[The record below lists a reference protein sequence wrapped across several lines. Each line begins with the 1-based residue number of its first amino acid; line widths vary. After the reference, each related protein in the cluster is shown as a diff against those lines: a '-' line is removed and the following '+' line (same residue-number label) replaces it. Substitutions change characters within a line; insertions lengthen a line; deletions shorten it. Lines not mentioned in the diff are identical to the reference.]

1 MTTPGDI
8 QCHVTCAARVAS
20 SSVMLLITS
29 LYIGIIP
36 LQVNFLYM
44 LPFIVFTAN
53 KCILLKKN
61 RCLFKEMY
69 LPPTFYIHAASVVYQ
84 SKDYSFCAVC
94 SATPKCFQMHFMW
107 PHLLPLHCERWTSMK
122 SAFKWNWLISSTN
135 AVITLMLLSCMWSGK
150 DSLAPVEIK

>member
-53 KCILLKKN
+53 KCILLKKTGAFS
-61 RCLFKEMY
+61 RKCIYCLHFISMP
-69 LPPTFYIHAASVVYQ
+69 LLLFINQRIIVFVQ
-84 SKDYSFCAVC
+84 SA
-94 SATPKCFQMHFMW
+94 QQ
-107 PHLLPLHCERWTSMK
+107 RQ
-122 SAFKWNWLISSTN
+122 SAFKCTSCDRTFCLYIVNVELRWKAPSSEIDWFLLQTLWSRWCYW
-135 AVITLMLLSCMWSGK
+135 AVFDLARP
-150 DSLAPVEIK
+150 SLAPVEIK